1 MAGVLQTS
9 KITYPTPQ
17 YIRST
22 FKSAPQS
29 ITCSQKLSK
38 DLKRIEAHHTDDGH
52 RFFDHTPDEEVKELQ
67 QLLNIL
73 WYDSVLIHAGKA
85 TTKEEE
91 RNIITTH
98 VPLKVDGVF
107 DEKTEK
113 CVIKFQR
120 YKEKTENGVV
130 SERTWT
136 LMLNQAESIVS
147 EDMKKQRSL
156 LTNDP
161 KVAVG

>member
-1 MAGVLQTS
+1 M
-9 KITYPTPQ
+9 
-17 YIRST
+17 
-22 FKSAPQS
+22 
-29 ITCSQKLSK
+29 
-38 DLKRIEAHHTDDGH
+38 
-52 RFFDHTPDEEVKELQ
+52 
-67 QLLNIL
+67 NIL

-85 TTKEEE
+85 ITKEEE

-107 DEKTEK
+107 D
-113 CVIKFQR
+113 
-120 YKEKTENGVV
+120 EKTENGVV

-147 EDMKKQRSL
+147 EDMKKQRSI

>member
-1 MAGVLQTS
+1 
-9 KITYPTPQ
+9 
-17 YIRST
+17 
-22 FKSAPQS
+22 
-29 ITCSQKLSK
+29 
-38 DLKRIEAHHTDDGH
+38 
-52 RFFDHTPDEEVKELQ
+52 
-67 QLLNIL
+67 
-73 WYDSVLIHAGKA
+73 
-85 TTKEEE
+85 
-91 RNIITTH
+91 

-147 EDMKKQRSL
+147 EDIKKQRSISI
-156 LTNDP
+156 NDP